1 MQRSTVGPNS
11 VTQPLILVISSKK
24 VLFPFIRS
32 TVIIT
37 HLLTSCHLRK
47 LDVELRDLLL
57 DERSLVFPW
66 VARGLAAYTNEN
78 LLERQVILI
87 LGFQDNH
94 INIIFASLRTQA

>member
-1 MQRSTVGPNS
+1 M
-11 VTQPLILVISSKK
+11 TQPLVLVISSKK
-24 VLFPFIRS
+24 VLFSFIRS

-66 VARGLAAYTNEN
+66 HGAGTGGLY
-78 LLERQVILI
+78 
-87 LGFQDNH
+87 
-94 INIIFASLRTQA
+94 